1 MYDLHQRGMRAHVE
15 HSVDRRDR
23 VRTEGNASSDTADER
38 HESADAKRDPNELE
52 DRDRNF
58 EWPADVAAVE
68 RKPEP
73 ATMAVSADARP
84 CRPCRSRIGRDDVFK
99 TGQRRT
105 DTRRERTTSKDRC
118 CWDASSLDEASLPR
132 DKLAPNVVTDMNGGR
147 RPRVVERLD
156 RRMHE
161 RHCTAV
167 AIGVDEE
174 VLKQAHDT
182 LITVL
187 LEDVTSQKCSHFH
200 DGVGVLRKRD
210 RKRAEL
216 RKLQ

>member
-1 MYDLHQRGMRAHVE
+1 
-15 HSVDRRDR
+15 
-23 VRTEGNASSDTADER
+23 
-38 HESADAKRDPNELE
+38 
-52 DRDRNF
+52 
-58 EWPADVAAVE
+58 
-68 RKPEP
+68 
-73 ATMAVSADARP
+73 
-84 CRPCRSRIGRDDVFK
+84 
-99 TGQRRT
+99 
-105 DTRRERTTSKDRC
+105 
-118 CWDASSLDEASLPR
+118 
-132 DKLAPNVVTDMNGGR
+132 MNGGR